1 MNGILGWNE
10 YGNQDYHAKYEG
22 EIENGQPNGQGK
34 WTLPNGNK
42 YEGEWKDG
50 KQNGQGT
57 YSFSNGMKY
66 IGKFR
71 NANYNGEGILTLPD
85 GRKVI
90 GEFREDKP
98 WKVSLFDKK
107 GNIKMKW
114 VNGKKQ

>member
-1 MNGILGWNE
+1 
-10 YGNQDYHAKYEG
+10 
-22 EIENGQPNGQGK
+22 
-34 WTLPNGNK
+34 
-42 YEGEWKDG
+42 
-50 KQNGQGT
+50 
-57 YSFSNGMKY
+57 MKY

-71 NANYNGEGILTLPD
+71 NAKYNGQGILTLPD